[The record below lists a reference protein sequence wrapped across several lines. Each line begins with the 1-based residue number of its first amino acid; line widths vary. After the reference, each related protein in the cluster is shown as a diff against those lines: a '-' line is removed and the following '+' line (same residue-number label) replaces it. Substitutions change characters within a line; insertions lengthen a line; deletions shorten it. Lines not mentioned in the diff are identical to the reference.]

1 MKNRY
6 ESKLLK
12 LSILNNDNQSFYVS
26 SHQVLVVDDR
36 GMLVKELDNI
46 IDARDYLCS
55 KAEGYLSD
63 KLNLELTE
71 DKSCFLTPDSRIC
84 IFPIHPEY
92 DENVKLVGFTQVIFD
107 FRNLD
112 TKKVRVKVTKDTLD
126 ELLSAVIELIDDK
139 QKSKSESTTKNFQVV
154 SYPDNVVVYFLNYA
168 TLLQSIHHIEEELQK
183 EPCASE
189 KRVIFDRLTYMGN
202 ASNRYADGVF
212 DGKHIIKDSLQDVLI
227 PKESELRKRSARFY
241 KDKNLNNSILTE
253 SQKRIIKKGFVL

>member
-55 KAEGYLSD
+55 KAEEYLSN

-71 DKSCFLTPDSRIC
+71 DKSCFLTSDSRIC

-126 ELLSAVIELIDDK
+126 ELLSAVIELIDDN
-139 QKSKSESTTKNFQVV
+139 QKSESTAKNFQVV
-154 SYPDNVVVYFLNYA
+154 CYPDSVVVYFLNY
-168 TLLQSIHHIEEELQK
+168 TNLLQSMPQIEEELQK
-183 EPCASE
+183 ESCASE
-189 KRVIFDRLTYMGN
+189 KRIIFDRLTYMGN

-212 DGKHIIKDSLQDVLI
+212 DGKHIVKDSLQDILI
-227 PKESELRKRSARFY
+227 PKESEFRKRSARFY

-253 SQKRIIKKGFVL
+253 EQKCIIKKGFVL

>member
-1 MKNRY
+1 M
-6 ESKLLK
+6 
-12 LSILNNDNQSFYVS
+12 NNDNQSFYVS
-26 SHQVLVVDDR
+26 SHQVLVIDDK
-36 GMLVKELDNI
+36 GVLVKELDSI

-55 KAEGYLSD
+55 KAEEYLSD

-71 DKSCFLTPDSRIC
+71 DKSCFLTSDSRIC

-92 DENVKLVGFTQVIFD
+92 DENVRLVGFTQVIFD

-112 TKKVRVKVTKDTLD
+112 TKKVRAKVTKDTLD
-126 ELLSAVIELIDDK
+126 ELLSAV
-139 QKSKSESTTKNFQVV
+139 
-154 SYPDNVVVYFLNYA
+154 VYFLNYT

-183 EPCASE
+183 EPRASE

-202 ASNRYADGVF
+202 TSNRYADCVF

-227 PKESELRKRSARFY
+227 PKKSELRKRSAKFY

-253 SQKRIIKKGFVL
+253 EQKCIIKKGFVL

>member
-12 LSILNNDNQSFYVS
+12 LSILTNDNQSFYVS

-55 KAEGYLSD
+55 KAEEYLSN

-71 DKSCFLTPDSRIC
+71 DKSCFLTSDSRIC
-84 IFPIHPEY
+84 IFPIYPEY

-126 ELLSAVIELIDDK
+126 ELLSAVIELIDDN
-139 QKSKSESTTKNFQVV
+139 QKSESTAKNF
-154 SYPDNVVVYFLNYA
+154 SGSFL
-168 TLLQSIHHIEEELQK
+168 S
-183 EPCASE
+183 
-189 KRVIFDRLTYMGN
+189 
-202 ASNRYADGVF
+202 
-212 DGKHIIKDSLQDVLI
+212 
-227 PKESELRKRSARFY
+227 
-241 KDKNLNNSILTE
+241 
-253 SQKRIIKKGFVL
+253 